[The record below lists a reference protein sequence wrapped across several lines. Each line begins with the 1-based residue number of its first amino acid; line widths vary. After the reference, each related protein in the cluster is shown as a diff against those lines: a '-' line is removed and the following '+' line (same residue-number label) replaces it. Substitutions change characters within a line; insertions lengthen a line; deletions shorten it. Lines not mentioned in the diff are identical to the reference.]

1 MKEKDE
7 LELILKLIGKHNLP
21 LNPILGNAIKEIIDD
36 CSEKTETVHCDKM
49 DGCNSSHDL
58 EDKTDD
64 FHLSLPENNDIAE
77 KSENVFD
84 CKIENKANQCFI
96 INKNG
101 KRIYS
106 SSGKL
111 KILNGKVYRILYN
124 NSAISINPIEWDE
137 NKDKY
142 RLGERIIYAQKT
154 SSLYSSVN
162 KDNYL
167 DEIKGIMYEQIT
179 GEYKVNVGD
188 RWYGCIEDKVDS
200 GASQSEKPSE
210 DPVPKK
216 ESLPE
221 SSTIIQKDD
230 LKMIDFGQHSVAIIG
245 NIESHANHLKAMGGY
260 AMAKTRWG
268 KAWIF
273 SSLKKDRLQAY
284 IDEHTSVVK
293 SKDNNQVKTSS
304 RFLIRIQYP
313 NGSTFSSEDVGES
326 LVDVI
331 MYAGFEIVRQLNIQC
346 MGDDLVSYRL
356 SKNKT
361 HREHQKEIVSGFY
374 VCISPS
380 IDLIYQQILSI
391 NERCH
396 LRLKVEKVFLDER
409 GKPKPIQ
416 ETFSNLEQ
424 IPYSDYSSNNNNSF
438 KGKQSLSKQGS
449 SSESRKVTRKSKSSK
464 RKPKSFEDKQQLER
478 CRFVLRIVKEYV
490 RQHPNISYES
500 LLRVFP
506 ASLNHNKSKGVIKLY
521 SDVMK
526 NSKII
531 PNYRNYFFLSIN
543 DMIVLA
549 NGSTIVV
556 HNQWKK
562 DFIDFLKVAKRL
574 FEVESSD
581 HFHPTDRYSSN
592 DSNKRNESLP
602 IICKHEDDD
611 RIGYIIRLL
620 PSQKKAVIVG
630 VSVDDEGYKKL
641 EILTNDCQFKEI
653 DDNPYLYDYL
663 YQDW

>member
-620 PSQKKAVIVG
+620 KKKKKAVIVG